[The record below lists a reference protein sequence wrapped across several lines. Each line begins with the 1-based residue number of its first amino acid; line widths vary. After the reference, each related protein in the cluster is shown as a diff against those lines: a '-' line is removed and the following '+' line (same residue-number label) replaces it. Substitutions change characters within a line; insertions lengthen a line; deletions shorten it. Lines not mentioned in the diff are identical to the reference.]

1 VLSSRTASKHVGVP
15 ESMSAKN
22 RPYEQFGPF
31 ILFKK
36 LETDALGD
44 LWRAGRLDAGQ
55 LGPIMAVRRLL
66 GGDRAGLVQSASE
79 ANQLVP
85 LLSGTTFAKDQTIDV
100 ANGIPFIAHEYS
112 GGRSLRHIVDRA
124 RGGNGV
130 TPNPVPLDQ
139 AVVVAEKIAL
149 SLSTTADLRYLG
161 SRLSHG
167 ALIPQF
173 VWITDE
179 GEIRVAGQQLGK
191 GLIASLRDTKVA
203 AEIGRYFAAEY
214 RASGEIS
221 KTTDVYSLGAV
232 LYLLITGNEPP
243 DAVTGSA
250 FAQTIRAAKTFSGQ
264 PIPEDIRAII
274 EKSLAI
280 DPNARYA
287 SIGELKQVLSSLVHG
302 GNYSASTFN
311 LAFYLSN
318 LLKKELEGEALERER
333 ESKVN
338 VAAYAQPVTLAPLAE
353 TPSST
358 EEPAKSRLPLYAVA
372 AAVVIAIGVGA
383 FIALKPKP
391 PAPVLHAAVPP
402 PKPKL
407 VVSQPVIAAGPR
419 TATAPVDPAAEKKAF
434 EAAVQQKMQEE
445 MMKLQADMNQQLKQQ
460 QAKSQPV
467 QTASLIT
474 PAVSQQADDR
484 GSAAAL
490 DQRRVA
496 ARQENPALTQ
506 SAAPQQTSV
515 IPQPQAPAVVAP
527 PVSQPAPAAATIHEG
542 DLVDVTELDTLP
554 QPLTEI
560 HPSYPALAAQQRAE
574 ATIIL
579 SALISENGDVLD
591 VKILRGDARFGFN
604 DSAVRAMRAVRF
616 SPAIKAGKRVRTWRP
631 QSISFKR

>member
-1 VLSSRTASKHVGVP
+1 
-15 ESMSAKN
+15 MSAKN

-36 LETDALGD
+36 LEADALGD
-44 LWRAGRLDAGQ
+44 LWRAGRVDGGQ
-55 LGPIMAVRRLL
+55 LGPIMAVRRLI
-66 GGDRAGLVQSASE
+66 GGNRAALVQSAAE

-100 ANGIPFIAHEYS
+100 ANGVPFVAHEYL

-124 RGGNGV
+124 RGGAGM
-130 TPNPVPLDQ
+130 TPNPIPLDQ
-139 AVVVAEKIAL
+139 AIVVAEKIAL
-149 SLSTTADLRYLG
+149 SLATTADLRYLG
-161 SRLSHG
+161 NRLAHG

-191 GLIASLRDTKVA
+191 GLIASLQDAKVA
-203 AEIGRYFAAEY
+203 GELGRYFAAEY

-232 LYLLITGNEPP
+232 LYLLVTGNEPP

-250 FAQTIRAAKTFSGQ
+250 FAQTLRAAKTFSGQ
-264 PIPEDIRAII
+264 PLPEDIRAII

-287 SIGELKQVLSSLVHG
+287 SIGDMKQVLSSLVHG

-318 LLKKELEGEALERER
+318 LLKKELEGEALDRER

-338 VAAYAQPVTLAPLAE
+338 AAAYAEVAAAAPTGA
-353 TPSST
+353 TPTSG
-358 EEPAKSRLPLYAVA
+358 EAPAKSRLPLFAVA
-372 AAVVIAIGVGA
+372 AAVLVAVGIGA
-383 FIALKPKP
+383 FMALKPKP

-402 PKPKL
+402 PKPK
-407 VVSQPVIAAGPR
+407 VVISPVIAASPQ
-419 TATAPVDPAAEKKAF
+419 TAAAPVDPAAQKKAF

-445 MMKLQADMNQQLKQQ
+445 MMKLQADMNKKLKQD
-460 QAKSQPV
+460 QAKNAPV
-467 QTASLIT
+467 QTASLVT
-474 PAVSQQADDR
+474 PPKAQQQADDR
-484 GSAAAL
+484 GGSAAAL

-496 ARQENPALTQ
+496 ARQEALTPAQ
-506 SAAPQQTSV
+506 TTQTVVAQQPPPLV
-515 IPQPQAPAVVAP
+515 PQPQPAVAAPAVT
-527 PVSQPAPAAATIHEG
+527 QPAPATIREG

-554 QPLTEI
+554 QPLSEI
-560 HPSYPALAAQQRAE
+560 RPYYPPLAAQQRAE
-574 ATIIL
+574 ATVIL
-579 SALISENGDVLD
+579 STLISENGEVVD
-591 VKILRGDARFGFN
+591 VKILRGDSRFGFN
-604 DSAVRAMRAVRF
+604 DAAIRAIRSVHF
-616 SPAIKAGKRVRTWRP
+616 TPPIKNGKRVRTWRP
-631 QSISFKR
+631 QSIAFKR

>member
-1 VLSSRTASKHVGVP
+1 
-15 ESMSAKN
+15 MSAKN
-22 RPYEQFGPF
+22 RPYEQFGSF

-44 LWRAGRLDAGQ
+44 LWRAGRVDKGQ

-66 GGDRAGLVQSASE
+66 GGNRAALAQNAGE
-79 ANQLVP
+79 AHHLVP
-85 LLSGTTFAKDQTIDV
+85 LLAGTTFAKDQTIDV
-100 ANGIPFIAHEYS
+100 ANGIPFVAHEYS

-124 RGGNGV
+124 RGGAGV

-139 AVVVAEKIAL
+139 AIVIAEKIAL
-149 SLSTTADLRYLG
+149 SLATTADLKYLG
-161 SRLSHG
+161 NRLAHG

-191 GLIASLRDTKVA
+191 GLIASMSDTKVA
-203 AEIGRYFAAEY
+203 AELGKYFAAEY

-221 KTTDVYSLGAV
+221 KTTDVYSLGAI
-232 LYLLITGNEPP
+232 LDLLVTGQEPP

-264 PIPEDIRAII
+264 PLPDELRAII

-287 SIGELKQVLSSLVHG
+287 TIGEMKQVLSSLVHG
-302 GNYSASTFN
+302 GNYAASTFN

-318 LLKKELEGEALERER
+318 LLKKELEGEALEREK

-338 VAAYAQPVTLAPLAE
+338 AAAYAEVPMAVVADSAIPTSIDA
-353 TPSST
+353 
-358 EEPAKSRLPLYAVA
+358 PAKSRAPMFAIAAGIVAV
-372 AAVVIAIGVGA
+372 IGAGA
-383 FIALKPKP
+383 YFMLKPKP
-391 PAPVLHAAVPP
+391 AAPVVHAAVPP
-402 PKPKL
+402 PAPKI
-407 VVSQPVIAAGPR
+407 VSQPVIAASPATST
-419 TATAPVDPAAEKKAF
+419 TATMDPAAEKKAF

-445 MMKLQADMNQQLKQQ
+445 MMKLQADMNRQLK
-460 QAKSQPV
+460 ASQSKNAPV

-474 PAVSQQADDR
+474 PSQVSQQVDDR

-490 DQRRVA
+490 DQRRIA
-496 ARQENPALTQ
+496 AQPLTQ
-506 SAAPQQTSV
+506 SQAPAQQSPV
-515 IPQPQAPAVVAP
+515 IPQPQTSAAP
-527 PVSQPAPAAATIHEG
+527 PPVTQAPVSTIHEG
-542 DLVDVTELDTLP
+542 DVVDVTELDKLP
-554 QPLTEI
+554 EMLSVLKPYF
-560 HPSYPALAAQQRAE
+560 PPLAAQQHAE

-579 SALISENGDVLD
+579 SALISENGDVVD
-591 VKILRGDARFGFN
+591 VKVLRGDARFGFN

-616 SPAIKAGKRVRTWRP
+616 TPPIKEGKRVKTWRP

>member
-1 VLSSRTASKHVGVP
+1 
-15 ESMSAKN
+15 MSAKN
-22 RPYEQFGPF
+22 RPYEQFGSF

-44 LWRAGRLDAGQ
+44 LWRAGRIDNGQ
-55 LGPIMAVRRLL
+55 LGPVMAVRRLL
-66 GGDRAGLVQSASE
+66 GGNRAALAASAGE

-85 LLSGTTFAKDQTIDV
+85 LLAGTTFAKDQTIDV
-100 ANGIPFIAHEYS
+100 ANGVPFIAHEYA

-124 RGGNGV
+124 RGGAGL

-139 AVVVAEKIAL
+139 AIVIAEKVAL

-161 SRLSHG
+161 NRLAHG

-191 GLIASLRDTKVA
+191 GLIASMSDTKVA
-203 AEIGRYFAAEY
+203 SEIGKYFAAEY
-214 RASGEIS
+214 RASGAIS
-221 KTTDVYSLGAV
+221 KTTDVYSLGAI
-232 LYLLITGNEPP
+232 LYLLVTGQEPP
-243 DAVTGSA
+243 DAITTSA

-264 PIPEDIRAII
+264 PLPDDLRAII

-287 SIGELKQVLSSLVHG
+287 TVNDMKQVLSALVHG

-318 LLKKELEGEALERER
+318 LLKKEMEGEALEREK

-338 VAAYAQPVTLAPLAE
+338 AAAYAEVPMAVVSEAAPFSVDVPQ
-353 TPSST
+353 T
-358 EEPAKSRLPLYAVA
+358 KSRMPMYA
-372 AAVVIAIGVGA
+372 AAAIVALAAIGAGA
-383 FIALKPKP
+383 FYMLRPKP
-391 PAPVLHAAVPP
+391 APAVHAAAPAPA
-402 PKPKL
+402 PKPQI
-407 VVSQPVIAAGPR
+407 VSQPVIAGPV
-419 TATAPVDPAAEKKAF
+419 TATTGSVDPAAEKKAF

-445 MMKLQADMNQQLKQQ
+445 MMKLQADMNRQLKQQ
-460 QAKSQPV
+460 QSKNAPV
-467 QTASLIT
+467 QTASVIA
-474 PAVSQQADDR
+474 PAPPQQQSDDR

-496 ARQENPALTQ
+496 AQPLTQ
-506 SAAPQQTSV
+506 SVAQQQSQPTV
-515 IPQPQAPAVVAP
+515 PQPQTSAIQQPP
-527 PVSQPAPAAATIHEG
+527 PVTQAPVSAVREG
-542 DLVDVTELDTLP
+542 DIVDVTELDKLP
-554 QPLTEI
+554 EPMSVI
-560 HPSYPALAAQQRAE
+560 RPFYPPLAAQQHAE
-574 ATIIL
+574 ATVIL
-579 SALISENGDVLD
+579 SALISENGDVTD

-604 DSAVRAMRAVRF
+604 DAATRAMRAVRF
-616 SPAIKAGKRVRTWRP
+616 TPPIKDGKRVKTWRP